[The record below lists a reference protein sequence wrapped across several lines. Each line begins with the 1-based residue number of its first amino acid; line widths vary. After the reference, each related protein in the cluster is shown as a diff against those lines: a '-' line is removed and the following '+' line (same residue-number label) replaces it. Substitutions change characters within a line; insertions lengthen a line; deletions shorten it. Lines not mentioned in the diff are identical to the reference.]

1 MFTFSSFLQ
10 ENSNKFKIS
19 LGLPLANMI
28 ISTSHPH
35 PSFSGCTHAMPMR
48 IIKGP
53 KINGQNFD
61 GVCFLFTS
69 CLYSK
74 NFTWTK
80 TCIIQ
85 RFKIGNV
92 YIFPP
97 FGNTWDTLHNFIVII
112 WCKYILNCTYH
123 CFQCNIHVNFL
134 FLVVYKWNLNRLSGI
149 LITDNLDFFPSNVSG
164 WL

>member
-1 MFTFSSFLQ
+1 MVPIAKFKQLIMKIHVVLDPLRIHFIPTLPPYSGSAHAVPIVKGPKTNRVQICWCFFMFTFSSFLQ

-74 NFTWTK
+74 NFT
-80 TCIIQ
+80 
-85 RFKIGNV
+85 
-92 YIFPP
+92 
-97 FGNTWDTLHNFIVII
+97 
-112 WCKYILNCTYH
+112 
-123 CFQCNIHVNFL
+123 
-134 FLVVYKWNLNRLSGI
+134 
-149 LITDNLDFFPSNVSG
+149 
-164 WL
+164 